1 MRIARVLPQKKAQS
15 YSAGQPGS
23 IEIFVSNAIVCL
35 ARFRSHGMC
44 DLSPI
49 PYLGCSVHMPAP
61 QLQSAHS
68 PPSPTP
74 APAPQRLAIASVAHS
89 AYRDHYESAGGKLG
103 NVSSIWATELGCL
116 SWAISRHLSSFLGCH
131 LSSEPVKLAPCKHL
145 SQLYIPTSLHTCCL
159 LLSSSPSTRPRHR
172 VRSSRWSV
180 ASIASALWRAC
191 SAWRMRW
198 GAHSGEGERVGEG
211 GT

>member
-1 MRIARVLPQKKAQS
+1 MHEKKGKCAIWDISYNPRSTAVQYASEPQRDHRSDVRIARVLPQKKAQS

-23 IEIFVSNAIVCL
+23 IEISVSNAIVCL

-89 AYRDHYESAGGKLG
+89 AYRDHYESARGKLG
-103 NVSSIWATELGCL
+103 YVNSISAFGQPSCL
-116 SWAISRHLSSFLGCH
+116 SWVSGHHSSLLGKWP
-131 LSSEPVKLAPCKHL
+131 SFIRASESVRLAPCKRLIPAVHRH
-145 SQLYIPTSLHTCCL
+145 SWVAILYIKTGACTLQL
-159 LLSSSPSTRPRHR
+159 QAST
-172 VRSSRWSV
+172 
-180 ASIASALWRAC
+180 
-191 SAWRMRW
+191 
-198 GAHSGEGERVGEG
+198 
-211 GT
+211 